1 MSTERSSP
9 SANYRRRNRAL
20 WPYALVAA
28 ISGLALIWAFAAQ
41 AEPAQNVKVKPVAN
55 YIVDTNLVVTKVCI
69 GDQAYLI
76 TRQSNGASGI
86 TPALREGKPELCDSV
101 SGSKQSE

>member
-1 MSTERSSP
+1 MKRLKPILILSS
-9 SANYRRRNRAL
+9 
-20 WPYALVAA
+20 LVAPFTV
-28 ISGLALIWAFAAQ
+28 SAQ
-41 AEPAQNVKVKPVAN
+41 AELPVQNVEPVAN
-55 YIVDTNLVVTKVCI
+55 YIVATNVMVTKACI
-69 GDQAYLI
+69 GDQFYLI